1 MDRVEGIVGRQVRD
15 KQQAA
20 EAAAAAAAAAVAFV
34 LSFPRVQRADRRQ
47 VVGMPWAGGRQQA
60 AEGKS

>member
-20 EAAAAAAAAAVAFV
+20 EAAAAAAVAFV

>member
-20 EAAAAAAAAAVAFV
+20 EAAAAAAAAVAFV